1 MSTNE
6 KICNHCGEII
16 DTDSDDWIERDGE
29 FYHQDCF
36 DENFTMC
43 EDCQE
48 YHSNDEIHWLDNYNR
63 YVCDSCIDENY
74 FRCNECNEILHSDDV
89 YWGCDDQPYCED
101 CFYEYFDYCSECN
114 DVHYRDDM
122 CWDEDREEW
131 LCEDC
136 YEHAHNQT
144 IKRYH
149 DSTVEYLPKYLND
162 EDRNI
167 NYKELYGL
175 ELEITGDTDTADEFQ
190 NIMGDN
196 VVLMHDGSV
205 EGYEMVSMPLS
216 KLYFYKEFVPT
227 LEQGLKY
234 LLNNGMSG
242 HNGGG
247 IHIHFRA
254 FNRGLEVANAT
265 QILYGSEDDQ
275 HIWRMINQRRKSAMS
290 WCSQSS
296 LWHDPQEILEEGML
310 YPCGDGNHG
319 TALNYD
325 YRTETHELR
334 IFNSNLRIER
344 VIKNMECLFALQDYV
359 RSNTELVCDTR
370 GYIKYVA
377 ENSNKY
383 PYLVDFMDE
392 KNIFHKASEFYGDN
406 YMYTLPLRVKENY
419 IDEDNADV
427 LLQEELEADV

>member
-1 MSTNE
+1 MSE
-6 KICNHCGEII
+6 KLYCPICNELIE
-16 DTDSDDWIERDGE
+16 DTQDAIEHDGE

-36 DENFTMC
+36 DENFFMC
-43 EDCQE
+43 NYCHE
-48 YHSNDEIHWLDNYNR
+48 YHPIEEITWLDNYNQ
-63 YVCDSCIDENY
+63 YVCDTCMDEDFY
-74 FRCNECNEILHSDDV
+74 RCEYCDEILHRDDV
-89 YWGCDDQPYCED
+89 YWGCDNNPYCNE
-101 CFYEYFDYCSECN
+101 CFYEYFDYCHICDE
-114 DVHYRDDM
+114 VHYRDDM
-122 CWDEDREEW
+122 YFDEDIGEY
-131 LCEDC
+131 LCNDC
-136 YEHAHNQT
+136 YNRTHGT

-149 DSTVEYLPKYLND
+149 DSSVEYLPKYLND

-167 NYKELYGL
+167 NYEELYGL

-205 EGYEMVSMPLS
+205 DGYEMVSMPLS

-227 LEQGLKY
+227 LERGLKY
-234 LLNNGMSG
+234 LLDNNMTG

-247 IHIHFRA
+247 IHIHFKA

-265 QILYGSEDDQ
+265 QILYGDDNDQ
-275 HIWRMINQRRKSAMS
+275 HIWRMINQRRKSAMG
-290 WCSQSS
+290 WCKQSDV
-296 LWHDPQEILEEGML
+296 WHSPQEVLESNML
-310 YPCGDGNHG
+310 YPCGDSNHN

-370 GYIKYVA
+370 GYIKYVS

-392 KNIFHKASEFYGDN
+392 KNVFHKASEFYGDS

-427 LLQEELEADV
+427 LLQEELEDIV